1 MSHLRHAAPR
11 EGAQAEGT
19 KAVTRLASLSVS
31 LGLLGGCATVDPG
44 PAFVDVQKEVQAR
57 TGQRT
62 EWARDATG
70 QTPIQQAVKQLL
82 QDELTVDDAVG
93 VALLNNA
100 SLQATFEEVG
110 LSQAD
115 LAQASRIENPTFSGF
130 TRFGG
135 DPSGVNYELSLVQN
149 VFDILV
155 QPLRK
160 NVAAAA
166 LEQTKL
172 RVANE
177 VLSLAAEVKEA
188 SFTLQARQ
196 QLVARLRLVMDV
208 TETAASF
215 ARKQRQAGTIDDLA
229 LENQLALHRQSKVEV
244 ALAEAEVRSDR
255 ERLNR
260 LLGLWGADTAWRMAS
275 ELPALP
281 EQEIPQEGLE
291 SLAVARRQ
299 DLQAARWGVDLVGR
313 ALALKRNTRFFP
325 VGIDFGINTEKE
337 IDGGRVTGPELS
349 LQLPIFD
356 TGKASIARLEAEHR
370 RAQRQLE
377 ALAVHARSEVRET
390 RDQMLASRD
399 RATYY
404 GQVLLPQRVRI
415 LDLTI
420 RRYNA
425 MFKGAYDLLL
435 AKQAHVEAERAHV
448 EAQRDYWISRARLER
463 ALGGALPA
471 DASSGAKGATGAPPE
486 SSPVAAK
493 EQP

>member
-1 MSHLRHAAPR
+1 
-11 EGAQAEGT
+11 
-19 KAVTRLASLSVS
+19 VS
-31 LGLLGGCATVDPG
+31 LGLLSGCATVNPG
-44 PAFVDVQKEVQAR
+44 PAFIDVQKGVTAR

-62 EWARDATG
+62 EWARDATH
-70 QTPIQQAVKQLL
+70 QTPMEQAVKQLL
-82 QDELTVDDAVG
+82 QDELTVDRAVG
-93 VALLNNA
+93 VALLNNP
-100 SLQATFEEVG
+100 SLQATFEEIG

-130 TRFGG
+130 VRYAEHL
-135 DPSGVNYELSLVQN
+135 SGANYELSLVQN

-155 QPLRK
+155 QPIRK

-172 RVANE
+172 RVASE

-188 SFTLQARQ
+188 FVTLQARL
-196 QLVARLRLVMDV
+196 QLVTRLRLVMDV
-208 TETAASF
+208 TATAASF
-215 ARKQRQAGTIDDLA
+215 ARRQREAGTIDDLA

-260 LLGLWGADTAWRMAS
+260 LLGLWGADTTWRIANQ
-275 ELPALP
+275 LPALP
-281 EQEIPQEGLE
+281 EQEIPPKGLE
-291 SLAVARRQ
+291 SLSVAQRQ
-299 DLQAARWGVDLVGR
+299 DLQAARWGVDAVGR

-325 VGIDFGINTEKE
+325 VGINVGINTEKDVVGE
-337 IDGGRVTGPELS
+337 RVTGPELT

-356 TGKASIARLEAEHR
+356 TGAASIARLEAEHR

-377 ALAVHARSEVRET
+377 ALAVNARSEVRET
-390 RDQMLASRD
+390 RDSMLAARD

-420 RRYNA
+420 RQYNA

-435 AKQAHVEAERAHV
+435 AKQAHVEAERAYV
-448 EAQRDYWISRARLER
+448 EAQRDYWIARARLER
-463 ALGGALPA
+463 ALGGALPV
-471 DASSGAKGATGAPPE
+471 DGPRGAKGAEGAAPV
-486 SSPVAAK
+486 SSPVAEK
-493 EQP
+493 EE